1 MKFFILA
8 KMVGIV
14 LLFGAWEVLAYD
26 DFGIVMDVKGEV
38 SVERN
43 DKSAPAEVGNNL
55 HIKDTLIINKGASMA
70 AVSYDDCCEWVI
82 RGPARV
88 KIDSDETFEIQSAK
102 CDWLK
107 KVRELPV
114 CYSHEEFNN
123 DELSVIGGVI
133 LRDSDPAALLRKEFK
148 MGKASNAAL
157 ITLIMHDL
165 LNGKIEKARPYY
177 NALKKRTPGTLFL
190 KDLEKKFRHSSLK
203 GKSN

>member
-14 LLFGAWEVLAYD
+14 LLFGAWEAIAYD
-26 DFGIVMDVKGEV
+26 DFGIVMDVKGQV

-55 HIKDTLIINKGASMA
+55 HIKDTLIVNKGASMT
-70 AVSYDDCCEWVI
+70 AVSYDDCCEWVV

-114 CYSHEEFNN
+114 CYSHEEFNKG
-123 DELSVIGGVI
+123 ELSVIGGVI
-133 LRDSDPAALLRKEFK
+133 LRKSDVDPAALLRKEFK

-165 LNGKIEKARPYY
+165 LNGQIEKARPYY
-177 NALKKRTPGTLFL
+177 NALKKRNPGTVFL
-190 KDLEKKFRHSSLK
+190 QGLEKKF
-203 GKSN
+203 GNP